1 MRRITTL
8 PLVLAALS
16 LLLGG
21 CVQESVRSVN
31 STEVIRS
38 VEAIPENQL
47 LDVGVEVFDPGIP
60 ADEGSW
66 EKLRIFPT
74 VRKAEARFIPLI
86 LQDTLENTGQWGS
99 VWVVPSDTNAVDVHV
114 SGKILYS
121 DGETLELYVHAVDST
136 GREWLDKT
144 YEGVAS
150 KYAYVEELEL
160 DSDPFQN
167 IYNQIANDLVRAR
180 ETLDAKQLTAI
191 RTVSELRFA
200 TEFSPEA
207 FDRHLKVNERTGEYS
222 INSLP
227 AREEPMMVRMS
238 KIREREYMFFDTLD
252 EYYDNFERQM
262 GEPYMDWRAYSYDET
277 IALREVKDSARRR
290 MLLGALAVV
299 GGLYVGS
306 QGGSYTESVIAN
318 TAVIGGGT
326 LAWSGFKRYGESKIH
341 VDALRELGT
350 SLEAEVRPV
359 VVDIEGQTV
368 ELSGSVEAQYAEW
381 RRLLRDIYQLETGI
395 EVASDSAAPD
405 GGTEVN

>member
-1 MRRITTL
+1 MKRTTPL
-8 PLVLAALS
+8 PLALVALS
-16 LLLGG
+16 ILLGG

-31 STEVIRS
+31 STEALTA
-38 VEAIPENQL
+38 VETIPEDQL
-47 LDVGVEVFDPGIP
+47 LDVGIQIFDPGIP
-60 ADEGSW
+60 EDEATW

-74 VRKAEARFIPLI
+74 VRKAEARFIPLV
-86 LQDTLENTGQWGS
+86 LQDTLERTGQWGA
-99 VWVVPSDTNAVDVHV
+99 VWVLPADSNAVDVHIA
-114 SGKILYS
+114 GEIIES
-121 DGETLELYVHAVDST
+121 DGEVLKLEVKAIDSS
-136 GREWLDKT
+136 GRKWLDKT
-144 YEGVAS
+144 YESVAS

-167 IYNQIANDLVRAR
+167 LYNQIANDLVVARA
-180 ETLDAKQLTAI
+180 ALTAEDLKNI
-191 RTVSELRFA
+191 RTISELRFA

-207 FDRHLKVNERTGEYS
+207 FDRHLKLNEKTGKYS

-227 AREEPMMVRMS
+227 ARNEPMMVRLS

-252 EYYDNFERQM
+252 EYYANFERSM
-262 GEPYMDWRAYSYDET
+262 DDPYMDWRAYSYDET
-277 IALREVKDSARRR
+277 IALREVRDSARRR

-306 QGGSYTESVIAN
+306 QSGSYTESVIAN

-381 RRLLRDIYQLETGI
+381 RRLLRDIYVLETGI
-395 EVASDSAAPD
+395 EVASDGATPSD
-405 GGTEVN
+405 GSEVK

>member
-1 MRRITTL
+1 MRRTTTL
-8 PLVLAALS
+8 PLILTALS
-16 LLLGG
+16 VLLGG

-31 STEVIRS
+31 STEALTAI
-38 VEAIPENQL
+38 ETIPEDQL
-47 LDVGVEVFDPGIP
+47 LDVGIEIFDPGIP
-60 ADEGSW
+60 EDEATW

-74 VRKAEARFIPLI
+74 VRKAEARFIPLV
-86 LQDTLENTGQWGS
+86 LQDTLERTGQWGA
-99 VWVVPSDTNAVDVHV
+99 VWVLPADSNAVDVHV
-114 SGKILYS
+114 AGEIIES
-121 DGETLELYVHAVDST
+121 DGEVLKLKVEAVDSS
-136 GREWLDKT
+136 GRKWLDKT
-144 YEGVAS
+144 YESVAS

-167 IYNQIANDLVRAR
+167 LYNEIANDLVIAR
-180 ETLDAKQLTAI
+180 SSLNAEDLKNI
-191 RTVSELRFA
+191 RTISELRFA
-200 TEFSPEA
+200 TEFSPDA
-207 FDRHLKVNERTGEYS
+207 FDRHLKLNEKTGKYS

-227 AREEPMMVRMS
+227 ARNEPMMVRLS

-252 EYYDNFERQM
+252 EYYANFERSM
-262 GEPYMDWRAYSYDET
+262 DEPYMDWRAYSYDET
-277 IALREVKDSARRR
+277 IALREVRDSARRR

-306 QGGSYTESVIAN
+306 QSGSYTESVIAN

-381 RRLLRDIYQLETGI
+381 RRLLRDIYVLETGI
-395 EVASDSAAPD
+395 EVASDGATPSD
-405 GGTEVN
+405 GTEVK